1 MLQLY
6 LQLINSC
13 NRYEYTEYTLCLFY
27 LLLCQSLL
35 IIVLNI
41 YSRHVVLVL
50 LFFSP
55 QFVCSILCRFIFKCN
70 SNTGV
75 LLLLLKICLGK
86 GDNFNPNPTK

>member
-1 MLQLY
+1 MNIQNIQYVL
-6 LQLINSC
+6 
-13 NRYEYTEYTLCLFY
+13 

-35 IIVLNI
+35 IIVKVLNI

-50 LFFSP
+50 LFFSL